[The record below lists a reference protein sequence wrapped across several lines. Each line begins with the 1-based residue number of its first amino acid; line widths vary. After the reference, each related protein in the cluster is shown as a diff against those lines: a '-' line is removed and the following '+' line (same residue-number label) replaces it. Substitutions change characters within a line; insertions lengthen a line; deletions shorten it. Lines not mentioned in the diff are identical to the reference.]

1 MTSHQ
6 KKKRGNVET
15 AFAANREKVE
25 YMKYQFLLIEFAIS
39 KSSNHFDIKAEINEE
54 KSGIVDRIIGN
65 VINYI
70 VFEIK

>member
-1 MTSHQ
+1 MA
-6 KKKRGNVET
+6 GNVET

-25 YMKYQFLLIEFAIS
+25 YMKDQFLLIEFAIS
-39 KSSNHFDIKAEINEE
+39 KSSNHFDIKTEINEE

>member
-1 MTSHQ
+1 
-6 KKKRGNVET
+6 
-15 AFAANREKVE
+15 
-25 YMKYQFLLIEFAIS
+25 MKYQFLIIEFDIS
-39 KSSNHFDIKAEINEE
+39 KSSNHFDIKTEINEE

>member
-1 MTSHQ
+1 MMPA
-6 KKKRGNVET
+6 KDNYIRN
-15 AFAANREKVE
+15 NIRNYCEKVE

-39 KSSNHFDIKAEINEE
+39 KSSNHFDIKTEINEE